1 MDFDPRD
8 IDTRE
13 QNGLQIEELRWG
25 ADPRDQDDRERDVD
39 RDRGGR
45 DHDPREPF
53 VAALE
58 LPRYA
63 ERELVPDTRD
73 NLYELNRE
81 DSLMLGTIGAFRV
94 VAERDLTR
102 FHDADRTLEHLR
114 DEGLIHTVQVGAGE
128 DVHTLTDRGLSV
140 LEANRRETDDDG
152 RARDGEE
159 RQIYHAGVSRERE
172 LQHDAD
178 LFRAYREVEADLR
191 DRGGDVGRIVLE
203 VDLRREYQQWLQE
216 HNRGR
221 SDSDG
226 RPDRSD
232 REIAEWAFDHE
243 LPYRDGGV
251 QFPDFRIEYELDARD
266 RHEDV
271 EVVTGHYRGA
281 HAAGRASSGFRC
293 VHGGGTP
300 HGSKPFD
307 PHAAEDFLR

>member
-8 IDTRE
+8 VDTRE
-13 QNGLQIEELRWG
+13 QDGLRIDELRWTR
-25 ADPRDQDDRERDVD
+25 DSPDQDGRERDFD

-58 LPRYA
+58 LPRCP
-63 ERELVPDTRD
+63 ERELVPDARD

-81 DSLMLGTIGAFRV
+81 DSLMLATIGAFRV
-94 VAERDLTR
+94 VAERDLDDFR
-102 FHDADRTLEHLR
+102 DADRTLDNLR
-114 DEGLIHTVQVGAGE
+114 NEGLIHTVQIGAGE
-128 DVHTLTDRGLSV
+128 YAHTLTDRGLSV
-140 LEANRRETDDDG
+140 LEANRREPDDDV
-152 RARDGEE
+152 RDRDRDD
-159 RQIYHAGVSRERE
+159 RQTFHAGVSRERE

-178 LFRAYREVEADLR
+178 LFRAYREVEAELR

-203 VDLRREYQQWLQE
+203 VDLRREFQQWLQE

-232 REIAEWAFDHE
+232 REIADWAADHE

-251 QFPDFRIEYELDARD
+251 QFPDFRIEYELDGRD

-271 EVVTGHYRGA
+271 ELVTGHYRGA
-281 HAAGRASSGFRC
+281 HASGRASSGFTCIR
-293 VHGGGTP
+293 GGSTS
-300 HGSKPFD
+300 HGSSPFD
-307 PHAAEDFLR
+307 PHAAEDFL